1 MTRDED
7 AERQIP
13 SQVPSQASVPTPDGA
28 GTEDPSTVTMTIP
41 LLSLQEYQRAAEQ
54 DPADTSSQARVTGE
68 TPVRVP
74 AREAVY
80 VGTSAVVMP
89 LLDLVTRQSM
99 DEDYSLVAARRRA
112 AGRAPGR
119 RGADDRQRRR
129 GTTATVIVVA
139 LSALVATV
147 AGVQTSRNADVT
159 ALGRAALVE
168 RIQIAKE
175 NVRELRTTAGDMSA
189 ANAALEERS
198 RDLQAQERSVG
209 NQVRSL
215 GTLSGFLAVTGPG
228 IRVTVDDAPEE
239 SRISRVRDDDLI
251 FLVQGLWS
259 AGAEAIAINGQ
270 RLSVLSPIQN
280 SGQAIHVNVR
290 PLSPPYR
297 VEAIGDPDTL
307 EGALLASTGG
317 ATFYNVANELG
328 FDVMVDDVDVLELPA
343 TRARNLRHVEALAD
357 DDTSKRE
364 DDE

>member
-1 MTRDED
+1 MREYDEFGNEYDPEYDDAPATRTM
-7 AERQIP
+7 R
-13 SQVPSQASVPTPDGA
+13 VPAL
-28 GTEDPSTVTMTIP
+28 P
-41 LLSLQEYQRAAEQ
+41 LEEYQRAAGES
-54 DPADTSSQARVTGE
+54 DETDAGAHTRGVSVAAPRGTGP
-68 TPVRVP
+68 TY
-74 AREAVY
+74 A
-80 VGTSAVVMP
+80 GTSTVVMP
-89 LLDLVTRQSM
+89 LLDLVTKQSM

-119 RGADDRQRRR
+119 RGADDNQRRI
-129 GTTATVIVVA
+129 GTAATVVVVA
-139 LSALVATV
+139 ISALVATV
-147 AGVQTSRNADVT
+147 AGAQTSRNADVT

-175 NVRELRTTAGDMSA
+175 NVRELRATAGDMTA
-189 ANAALEERS
+189 ANATLEESS
-198 RDLQAQERSVG
+198 RALQAEEAAAAD
-209 NQVRSL
+209 QVRSL

-228 IRVTVDDAPEE
+228 IRIVVDDGPGETRR
-239 SRISRVRDDDLI
+239 SKVRDDDLI

-259 AGAEAIAINGQ
+259 AGAEAVAINGQ

-328 FDVMVDDVDVLELPA
+328 FGVSVEDVEVLELPA
-343 TRARNLRHVEALAD
+343 TRVRSLRHVEKLD
-357 DDTSKRE
+357 DDKLSKQE